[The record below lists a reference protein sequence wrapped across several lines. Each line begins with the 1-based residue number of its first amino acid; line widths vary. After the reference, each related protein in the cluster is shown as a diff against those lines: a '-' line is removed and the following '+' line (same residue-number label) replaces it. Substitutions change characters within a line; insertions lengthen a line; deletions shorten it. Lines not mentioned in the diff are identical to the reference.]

1 MEEHSAHS
9 SREGD
14 SQRIAAARRYLPFT
28 SVERI
33 TTAAEPAIHLLMSC
47 PRSVVTRVIRRL
59 GLGSF
64 EHVGWLVVDAVE
76 EAREDLGAVVLVSF
90 GGVVSL
96 ASQ

>member
-1 MEEHSAHS
+1 MILS
-9 SREGD
+9 
-14 SQRIAAARRYLPFT
+14 T
-28 SVERI
+28 SPRPD
-33 TTAAEPAIHLLMSC
+33 TRDRATALSPDRHHTQSC